1 MRMEWPS
8 TIADGDAVIVRE
20 ETPDGLRF
28 VVHSRREPQ
37 FTCPTYSEAEARTL
51 AYAEHARAHVWYAN
65 GHSGFQLVGGSTRPA
80 SSPTHRRVGAAPTPG
95 QPSK

>member
-8 TIADGDAVIVRE
+8 SIADGDAVIVRE

-37 FTCPTYSEAEARTL
+37 FACGTYAEAEARTL
-51 AYAEHARAHVWYAN
+51 AYTDHARAHAWYTD
-65 GHSGFQLVGGSTRPA
+65 GHTFQLLDRSARPPL
-80 SSPTHRRVGAAPTPG
+80 SPTRRRVSAAPTR
-95 QPSK
+95 SV